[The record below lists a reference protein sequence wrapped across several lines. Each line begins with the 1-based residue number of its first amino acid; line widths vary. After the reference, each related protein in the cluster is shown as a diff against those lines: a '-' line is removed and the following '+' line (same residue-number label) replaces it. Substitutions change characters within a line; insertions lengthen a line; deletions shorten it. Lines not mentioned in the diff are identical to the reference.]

1 MCNFELQGCLNYGFL
16 KKFPLP
22 MPHSGIKDFGMGQ
35 VSGMEISSPPKISP
49 REEKLASQG
58 P

>member
-1 MCNFELQGCLNYGFL
+1 
-16 KKFPLP
+16 
-22 MPHSGIKDFGMGQ
+22 MGL

-58 P
+58 KVFLPTEGEVSIPETHGSFGNCILYESTK